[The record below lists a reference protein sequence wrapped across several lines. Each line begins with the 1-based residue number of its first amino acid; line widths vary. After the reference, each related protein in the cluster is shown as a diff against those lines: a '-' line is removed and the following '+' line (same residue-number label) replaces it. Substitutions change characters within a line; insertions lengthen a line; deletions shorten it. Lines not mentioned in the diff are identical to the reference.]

1 MLMPKHLWRKM
12 SISFKTASI
21 GCLVVVVFLTS
32 AGFLFVH
39 MESTLIGFILSEY
52 DSKVQDIFDN
62 QSQRDIKS
70 LELRH
75 GVNTSISSGLSGYF
89 LYNYD
94 QAGLQTNLNNLLE
107 LPDVS
112 AIQVLDKDKKPFAAL
127 WKENGVVQAGDKISE
142 DQNLQGSKE
151 IVKEVLY
158 ESETLGTVS
167 LYYTDKLLTEQM
179 QESKKTLDSDVKLIQ
194 EAINQKIQKA
204 LYAQIGIFS
213 LIVVALIATIV
224 LTLKF
229 VVVNRLKRITEG
241 MRDIAEGEGD
251 LTKRLEDNHE
261 DEISELRT
269 WFNAFVENIHSI
281 IVDVKQSS
289 TDLEKS
295 SGHLATLSDEMKSHA
310 GETNSMAENVSRSSN
325 EMSSNMNSV
334 AAAMEETSTNI
345 NMVATASEEM
355 NATISQIS
363 ENTDQALTITI
374 SSVEQT
380 ANASKQVDELG
391 LAAQGIGKVLETI
404 ADISDQ
410 VNLLALNATIEA
422 ARAGDAGKG
431 FAVVA
436 NEIKDLAK
444 QTATATGEIRTKIEG
459 IQDTTQ
465 GTVNQIERIAKVVAE
480 VNDIVSTISTS
491 IEEQSSATNEITTNV
506 SQASAGVD
514 EVTLNIAQS
523 SSSVQEIAS
532 EIDEVTRAAQQI
544 SENSGMVK
552 QNAENLEKLS
562 SQLNSL
568 VGRFKV

>member
-12 SISFKTASI
+12 SISFKTASV
-21 GCLVVVVFLTS
+21 GCLVIVVFLTS
-32 AGFLFVH
+32 AGFLFVK

-62 QSQRDIKS
+62 QSQHDIKS

-75 GVNTSISSGLSGYF
+75 GINTRISSGLSGYF
-89 LYNYD
+89 LYNFD
-94 QAGLQTNLNNLLE
+94 QEGLQENLNNLLE

-112 AIQVLDKDKKPFAAL
+112 AIQVLDKDGKPFTAL
-127 WKENGVVQAGDKISE
+127 WKENGTIQVGDTLSE
-142 DQNLQGSKE
+142 DLSLEESNK

-158 ESETLGTVS
+158 DSETLGTVS
-167 LYYTDKLLTEQM
+167 LYYTDKLLIEQM

-194 EAINQKIQKA
+194 EAINQKIQKS
-204 LYAQIGIFS
+204 LYTQIGIFS
-213 LIVVALIATIV
+213 FIVVALIATIV

-251 LTKRLEDNHE
+251 LTKRLEDNHD

-281 IVDVKQSS
+281 IVDVKKSS
-289 TDLEKS
+289 TDLEQS
-295 SGHLATLSDEMKSHA
+295 SGHLTTLSDEMKNHA

-363 ENTDQALTITI
+363 ENTDQALTITK

-422 ARAGDAGKG
+422 ARAGEAGKG

-444 QTATATGEIRTKIEG
+444 QTAAATGEIRAKIEG
-459 IQDTTQ
+459 IQDSTL

-480 VNDIVSTISTS
+480 VNAIVSTISTA

-523 SSSVQEIAS
+523 STSVQEIAS
-532 EIDEVTRAAQQI
+532 EIDDVTRAAQQI

-552 QNAENLEKLS
+552 QNAENLENLS